1 MQILF
6 FSVMYACWDVPD
18 VSDVILDDK
27 QSEYCYDKY
36 NNQGNLGESYV
47 FSSVWLKESFIANF
61 IGKLLIFYFLPSVVS
76 RRKKAC

>member
-1 MQILF
+1 MYAETMQILF
-6 FSVMYACWDVPD
+6 FSVMYTCWDVPD

-47 FSSVWLKESFIANF
+47 FSSI
-61 IGKLLIFYFLPSVVS
+61 
-76 RRKKAC
+76 

>member
-1 MQILF
+1 MLRTKMYAETMQILF
-6 FSVMYACWDVPD
+6 FSVMYTCWDVPD

-47 FSSVWLKESFIANF
+47 FSSV
-61 IGKLLIFYFLPSVVS
+61 
-76 RRKKAC
+76 